1 MPVDETFR
9 AVELIEAGRYPF
21 GKLHTHSFPIEQA
34 EDAIHAL
41 AGDIP
46 GMNPVHLASCLA
58 RRASPCPA
66 EPAHAAPRGRRADHD
81 DGNTGALRAAVP
93 AALSRELDM
102 RLRGK
107 IALITGGNSGIGL
120 ATARLFVAEGARVA
134 IIGRNK
140 TTLDAAAAELGDS
153 VVAIQADVT
162 DVEETERAVTSV
174 TERLGKLDVVFA
186 NAGAAGSSPL
196 GQTSLAAFEQIVRI
210 NLTASFF
217 TVQAALPHLNDGA
230 SIVLNGSVHAVMGMP
245 GYSAYAAAKGGV
257 RSMTRN
263 LASELAPRRI
273 RVNQVTPGGTRT
285 PIWSS
290 LAPTDAALAAIEARI
305 SRGAPLGRIGEA
317 DEVAKAV
324 LYLASDDASNVTGT
338 EIVVDGGAT
347 GAPLGAPIFRAG

>member
-1 MPVDETFR
+1 
-9 AVELIEAGRYPF
+9 
-21 GKLHTHSFPIEQA
+21 
-34 EDAIHAL
+34 
-41 AGDIP
+41 
-46 GMNPVHLASCLA
+46 
-58 RRASPCPA
+58 
-66 EPAHAAPRGRRADHD
+66 
-81 DGNTGALRAAVP
+81 
-93 AALSRELDM
+93 M

-140 TTLDAAAAELGDS
+140 KTLDAAAAELGGS
-153 VVAIQADVT
+153 VVAVQADVT
-162 DVEETERAVTSV
+162 DVEETERAVTTA

-186 NAGAAGSSPL
+186 NAGAGGTSPL

-245 GYSAYAAAKGGV
+245 GFSAYAAAKGGV

-305 SRGAPLGRIGEA
+305 SRGAPLGRIGKA